1 MLATF
6 LGQYEQRLD
15 DKGRVVLPSKLR
27 DRIDPEEDGE
37 GFVIAPAPEE
47 CLFLYT
53 DNRWARLCEAQAE
66 LPAGSEELRMFQR
79 QWHAGADP
87 ISVDKQ
93 GRILLPER
101 QRSLVNIKVKSEII
115 FAGCYDRIEIWAKPA
130 WVAALAA
137 ARSSFTHHVKEF
149 LKPPQRTPSD

>member
-1 MLATF
+1 M
-6 LGQYEQRLD
+6 GQYEQRLD

-27 DRIDPEEDGE
+27 DRIDPKEDGK
-37 GFVIAPAPEE
+37 GFVITPGPEE

-53 DNRWARLCEAQAE
+53 DRQWERMCAPQAE
-66 LPAGSEELRMFQR
+66 LDAGSEELRMFQR

-101 QRSLVNIKVKSEII
+101 QRSLVNIEVKSEIV

-130 WVAALAA
+130 WAAVEAA
-137 ARSSFTHHVKEF
+137 ARSSYTNNVKQF
-149 LKPPQRTPSD
+149 LKPPQSTPSE